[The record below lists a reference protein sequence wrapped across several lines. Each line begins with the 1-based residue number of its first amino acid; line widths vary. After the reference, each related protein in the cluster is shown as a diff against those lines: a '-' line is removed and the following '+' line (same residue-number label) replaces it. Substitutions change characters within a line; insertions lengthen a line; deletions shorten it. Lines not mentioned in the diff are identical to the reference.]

1 MMSSKQRNPPKN
13 RSSYHKN
20 GTADQNLGVIDDWLK
35 DIDDFFAFTYATTV
49 YTVLKENENR
59 SYDLLLGLY
68 RRLEYIVSEIK
79 SCR

>member
-1 MMSSKQRNPPKN
+1 MKELS
-13 RSSYHKN
+13 
-20 GTADQNLGVIDDWLK
+20 GTSQVTIIDQNLGVIDDWLK
-35 DIDDFFAFTYATTV
+35 DIDDFFTFTYATTV